1 MGFNDLQA
9 LMARAAG
16 LQQLPDGLCCRRSLE
31 HAFKDLRGLMAKA
44 AEMVQLAERFRGRIA
59 EQSSTDDADV
69 QEFRESGLE
78 AELIQMGIA
87 SPVTK
92 ETAGGMYH
100 QELARQVGQ
109 VQVVWAQHLQLK
121 PAILNF
127 MAFAP
132 SIYQEVARQVACGW
146 QH

>member
-1 MGFNDLQA
+1 
-9 LMARAAG
+9 MAKAAA
-16 LQQLPDGLCCRRSLE
+16 LQQSSDGLCCCRSLE

-59 EQSSTDDADV
+59 EQSSTDNADV

-92 ETAGGMYH
+92 ETAGVMYH
-100 QELARQVGQ
+100 QELARQVG
-109 VQVVWAQHLQLK
+109 
-121 PAILNF
+121 
-127 MAFAP
+127 
-132 SIYQEVARQVACGW
+132 
-146 QH
+146 

>member
-1 MGFNDLQA
+1 MFVILLSPTSIGLRDLQA
-9 LMARAAG
+9 LMARAAA
-16 LQQLPDGLCCRRSLE
+16 LRQLSDGLCCCRSLE

-59 EQSSTDDADV
+59 EQGSTDDADV
-69 QEFRESGLE
+69 QEFRDSGLE

-92 ETAGGMYH
+92 ETAGVMYH

-109 VQVVWAQHLQLK
+109 VQVVWAGHLQLK
-121 PAILNF
+121 
-127 MAFAP
+127 
-132 SIYQEVARQVACGW
+132 ACLA
-146 QH
+146 

>member
-1 MGFNDLQA
+1 
-9 LMARAAG
+9 MARAAA
-16 LQQLPDGLCCRRSLE
+16 LQQSSDGLCCCRSLE

-69 QEFRESGLE
+69 QEFQESGLE

-92 ETAGGMYH
+92 ETAGVMYH
-100 QELARQVGQ
+100 QELARQVGE
-109 VQVVWAQHLQLK
+109 VQVA
-121 PAILNF
+121 
-127 MAFAP
+127 
-132 SIYQEVARQVACGW
+132 
-146 QH
+146 